1 MHVTNVGGSL
11 TTAVCLSLIAWS
23 VRVLRSAKHRDRAR
37 NRQTLSSSPTVK
49 LSKQSY
55 GVLSPKAFWM
65 LIESKPVQYLLL
77 DVRPAN
83 DETSGPVHELS
94 KRLNVTHILPDELAH
109 VLRNRNTLWKKRFP
123 DVPVPSLRTT
133 MIFVS
138 THGHSSSHAA
148 ALATSLGF
156 ARCSVVD
163 GGLAAAVPL
172 THFESNGVLSPSNKR
187 ALSFDALMLLLET
200 VRDNGNTLGL
210 VILDIR
216 RFDERTLYG
225 AFEGSAHVPID
236 SLPKALVSND
246 EDWIRMFR
254 FHKPSAEDMLLI
266 HSRCA
271 KSAAWAKQLL
281 SDAGLH
287 NCHLYVDGTYPG
299 PDGQIR
305 TYEAYGESDAP
316 PEPVEIGRM
325 LSFDRTKAERELFD
339 LRIQVGGD

>member
-1 MHVTNVGGSL
+1 M
-11 TTAVCLSLIAWS
+11 
-23 VRVLRSAKHRDRAR
+23 
-37 NRQTLSSSPTVK
+37 PTVK
-49 LSKQSY
+49 INKQSY

-65 LIESKPVQYLLL
+65 LIETKPVPHLLL

-83 DETSGPVHELS
+83 DDSSGAVHELS
-94 KRLNVTHILPDELAH
+94 TRLKVTHILPDELAH
-109 VLRNRNTLWKKRFP
+109 VLRNRGTLWKKRFP
-123 DVPVPSLRTT
+123 EVPMPSLRTT
-133 MIFVS
+133 IVFVS

-156 ARCSVVD
+156 TRCSIVD

-172 THFESNGVLSPSNKR
+172 AHFESNSVLSPGNKR
-187 ALSFDALMLLLET
+187 SLSFDAVLLLLES
-200 VRDNGNTLGL
+200 VRDNGNALGL

-225 AFEGSAHVPID
+225 ALEGSAHVPID

-246 EDWIRMFR
+246 DDWVRMYR
-254 FHKPSAEDMLLI
+254 FHKPMPDNLLLI

-271 KSAAWAKQLL
+271 TSAVWARQLL

-287 NCHLYVDGTYPG
+287 NCHLYVDGMYAG
-299 PDGQIR
+299 PDGKLR
-305 TYEAYGESDAP
+305 SYNAYNEGEAP
-316 PEPVEIGRM
+316 PEPIEIGRT

-339 LRIQVGGD
+339 LRIQEGVD